1 MPLYKA
7 GIIDYTWENKPATAP
22 LGQIICVTDIGENGS
37 LWRGDGTK
45 WVRLHS
51 IKFYDLSS
59 AVVLTG
65 TTSETTLL
73 TVNIP
78 DGLIGISGKVKM
90 YPLYS
95 MTNNANSKTLRVKLG
110 GSTAFSTSVG
120 SSSQSSALVI
130 IRNIGSES
138 VQKSATTV
146 VSGLGNNSA
155 TLTTLAIDT
164 SVTTTIVVTGQLANS
179 ADTMTLEDFFMEI
192 S

>member
-7 GIIDYTWENKPATAP
+7 GIIDYTWATKPSVAP
-22 LGQIICVTDIGENGS
+22 NGQIICVTDIGENGS

-51 IKFYDLSS
+51 IKFYDLSA
-59 AVVLTG
+59 AVALTG
-65 TTSETTLL
+65 TTVETTLL
-73 TVNIP
+73 TINIP
-78 DGLIGISGKVKM
+78 SGLIGTNGKVKM

-110 GSTAFSTSVG
+110 GSTAFSTSVS